1 MTMGPGK
8 YDAEAMLVHERTK
21 AHATI
26 VIVIGGEKGP
36 GFSVVADELT
46 VMSLP
51 AILRSMANQLDA
63 DIRSL
68 GDSNVSDG

>member
-26 VIVIGGEKGP
+26 VIVIGGEKGLV
-36 GFSVVADELT
+36 F
-46 VMSLP
+46 
-51 AILRSMANQLDA
+51 QL
-63 DIRSL
+63 
-68 GDSNVSDG
+68 